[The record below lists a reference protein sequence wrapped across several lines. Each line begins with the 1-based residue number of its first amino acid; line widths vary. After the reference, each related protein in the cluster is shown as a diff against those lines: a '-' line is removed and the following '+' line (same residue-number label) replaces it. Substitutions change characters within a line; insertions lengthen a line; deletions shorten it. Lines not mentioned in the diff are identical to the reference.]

1 MTIQRRNL
9 TQSEKN
15 AIKHAW
21 NNKCA
26 YCRDK
31 VFENEYH
38 IDHIVPKCA
47 GGSCDIEN
55 LALSCPKCN
64 SQKAGHRLPRMH
76 EGLLLATASRKA
88 EKVRKSMKSTQVS
101 TGKLLSVMLSNIA
114 ETIDG
119 YGYEIESIQ
128 VPIKIKTKEGVDEK
142 LITVPLVGEVYEKA
156 KVYEERSFN
165 NREDYFFVINR
176 ILTSHK
182 GTVKR
187 VQLKKQ
193 ASQEIGASERTINKF
208 IKLMVDDGLIF
219 YWNKHCYQ
227 HDPFQR

>member
-1 MTIQRRNL
+1 MTLQRRKL

-15 AIKHAW
+15 AIKYAW

-26 YCRDK
+26 YCRND
-31 VFENEYH
+31 VAVNEYQ

-55 LALSCPKCN
+55 LALSCLKCN
-64 SQKAGHRLPRMH
+64 SQKSGNRLPRMH

-88 EKVRKSMKSTQVS
+88 EKVRNAMKSTQVS
-101 TGKLLSVMLSNIA
+101 TGKLLNVLLSSIA
-114 ETIDG
+114 DTIDG

-128 VPIKIKTKEGVDEK
+128 VPIKITTSDGVEEK
-142 LITVPLVGEVYEKA
+142 LVTVPLGGEVYEKA
-156 KVYEERSFN
+156 KAYEMRSFN
-165 NREDYFFVINR
+165 NREDYFFVIKQ
-176 ILTSHK
+176 IMASHN

-187 VQLKKQ
+187 TQLKKEAGAQ
-193 ASQEIGASERTINKF
+193 IGASERTINKF
-208 IKLMVDDGLIF
+208 IKLMVDEGLMF
-219 YWNKHCYQ
+219 YWNRTCYQ

>member
-1 MTIQRRNL
+1 MTLQRRKL

-15 AIKHAW
+15 AIRHAW

-26 YCRDK
+26 YCRNE
-31 VFENEYH
+31 VAVNEYH

-55 LALSCPKCN
+55 LALSCLKCN

-88 EKVRKSMKSTQVS
+88 EKVRNAMKSTQIS
-101 TGKLLSVMLSNIA
+101 TGKLLSVLLSSIA
-114 ETIDG
+114 DTIDG

-128 VPIKIKTKEGVDEK
+128 VPIRINTNEGVEEK
-142 LITVPLVGEVYEKA
+142 LITVPLGGDVYEKA
-156 KVYEERSFN
+156 KAHEMRAFN
-165 NREDYFFVINR
+165 NREDYFFVINQ
-176 ILTSHK
+176 IMSSHK
-182 GTVKR
+182 GTVTRK
-187 VQLKKQ
+187 QLKTE
-193 ASQEIGASERTINKF
+193 ACEMIGASERTINKF
-208 IKLMVDDGLIF
+208 IKLMVDEGMMF
-219 YWNKHCYQ
+219 YWNRTCYQ

>member
-128 VPIKIKTKEGVDEK
+128 VPIKIKTKEGVEEK